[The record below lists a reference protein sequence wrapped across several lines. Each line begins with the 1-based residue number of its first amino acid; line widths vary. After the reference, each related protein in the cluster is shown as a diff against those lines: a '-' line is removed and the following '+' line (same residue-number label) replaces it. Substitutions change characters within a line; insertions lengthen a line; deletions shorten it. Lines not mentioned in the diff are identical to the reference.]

1 MPRLSRLYGQPHAKS
16 LAEKVVLP
24 GYGFRWRSLRAAIAV
39 LGFLGSCGAMLA
51 PAMSFLK
58 SFPPPGS
65 ADGLRLQ
72 QPDTEAVLNGK
83 GLGTGTLYIAER

>member
-1 MPRLSRLYGQPHAKS
+1 MLSPT
-16 LAEKVVLP
+16 
-24 GYGFRWRSLRAAIAV
+24 
-39 LGFLGSCGAMLA
+39 
-51 PAMSFLK
+51 MSFLK